1 MAEPGK
7 KYVRLDR
14 EALAALRPFAEQAGV
29 EIPGLIQHQPTIDL
43 DDQISGLAQ
52 QLGSLCSRQPIF
64 YRAEFLVALDDKGT
78 MKPMSPERFGSWIEK
93 FVTTTRWTRERGE
106 HAATMSVDQAKKVLA
121 TDCFQ
126 AQIRELDFFFPV
138 RLPIEREDG
147 SVELLEPGYDEQT
160 RSWTEDGVPY
170 DTERTWDSARDVIY
184 RYLGE
189 WPYADRTL
197 IENWALN
204 KSRDAS
210 VILTGML
217 GVFCRPMF
225 GLGVKRPM
233 VPVSGNQAGT
243 GKTTLCKMMMTP
255 VYGLPPEMSLPP
267 TEEKLERLLESTA
280 LGMEPFLFLD
290 DVGKQMRSNALNKFV
305 TASVHGGTRLYTQ
318 QTFAVPN
325 VTQVFVTGNDLPI
338 EVNLRR
344 RVIWCELFLAGEVQD
359 REFELEIT
367 DQMLGREHTRGELLS
382 AMWAIVKEWGML
394 KGVKKDLGAGRR
406 VIKSFEQYCRTLGGM
421 IEVMGWADGFQE
433 APGVSGGD
441 SEGREF
447 QALLVAAADT
457 CTATPWEFTL
467 NQLVDQGRKMGIL
480 EYFVGTEGDGNL
492 DKKERIRFGKKLGE
506 FRQRVFQ
513 RTDGRYFEF
522 GKRDAKGG
530 SVYPCRFGLT
540 REELQ

>member
-43 DDQISGLAQ
+43 DGQISDLAQ
-52 QLGSLCSRQPIF
+52 QLGALCSRQPIF
-64 YRAEFLVALDDKGT
+64 YRAEFLVALDDKGA

-126 AQIRELDFFFPV
+126 SQIRELDFFFPV
-138 RLPIEREDG
+138 RLPVLREDG
-147 SVELLEPGYDEQT
+147 ETVLLGEGYDEQT

-170 DTERTWDSARDVIY
+170 DTELCWDAAMETIY
-184 RYLGE
+184 RFLGE
-189 WPYADRTL
+189 WPYADRIL
-197 IENWALN
+197 LENWALN

-225 GLGVKRPM
+225 GQGVKRPM
-233 VPVSGNQAGT
+233 VPVSGNQPGT

-255 VYGLPPEMSLPP
+255 VYGLPPEMTLPP
-267 TEEKLERLLESTA
+267 TDEKFERLLESTA

-290 DVGKQMRSNALNKFV
+290 DVDKYMRSNALNKFV

-325 VTQVFVTGNDLPI
+325 VTQVFATGNDLPI
-338 EVNLRR
+338 DANLRR
-344 RVIWCELFLAGEVQD
+344 RVIWCELFLAGEVQG
-359 REFELEIT
+359 REFKVEIT
-367 DQMLGREHTRGELLS
+367 DQMLAQTNTRAELLS
-382 AMWAIVKEWGML
+382 AMWAIVKEWGARR
-394 KGVKKDLGAGRR
+394 GVDKDLGRSRR
-406 VIKSFEQYCRTLGGM
+406 VIKSFEKYCRTLGGM
-421 IEVMGWADGFQE
+421 LEVMGWADGFEE
-433 APGVSGGD
+433 APGISGGD
-441 SEGREF
+441 SESREF
-447 QALLVAAADT
+447 KALLIAAADSCT
-457 CTATPWEFTL
+457 CEPWEFKL
-467 NQLVDQGRKMGIL
+467 NDLVEHARKLGFL
-480 EYFVGTEGDGNL
+480 EYFVGSTGDGDL
-492 DKKERIRFGKKLGE
+492 QKKERIRFGKKLSE
-506 FRQRVFQ
+506 FRGRIYQ

-522 GKRDAKGG
+522 GKRDGQGG
-530 SVYPCRFGLT
+530 TVYPCRFAAT
-540 REELQ
+540 EAEMK